1 MRFNEFK
8 TPKIRINEAAPAAI
22 VAAWPWLLGLFG
34 AAGASTYM
42 QQNPEKV
49 EQLSKSIEKGI
60 TVDPRTMTPADK
72 KAVVATNSPVISALS
87 DAWDWLTKSDE
98 PTQAEIDKRV
108 DDALASAAQTKSGK
122 QTQDILQKYTP
133 GKVDPA
139 LQKAANAEREK
150 HEKLVN
156 KIISTPKDQTTK
168 MDTSTIP
175 SIIGKRTTPDVAAS
189 KPDDTPIITKRDR
202 SKGVVSKPDDTPII
216 TKRTTPDVAA
226 SKPDDTPIITKRTTP
241 DVAASKPDDTPII
254 TKRQPFPSSITQPD
268 DISGKMIKRGD
279 QPIDIPDATDK
290 TIVKPAPGEA
300 PSAKG
305 RDVVPPAGDVAQP
318 GIARPGVAQPGA
330 ATQPSVITQPS
341 TVAQPGAIAEPITG
355 QAGPPVVIP
364 PVATLP
370 VNNNQDIK
378 QIRKPAKKVT
388 YTGYRKGPDFPTR
401 TY

>member
-189 KPDDTPIITKRDR
+189 KPDDTPIITKR
-202 SKGVVSKPDDTPII
+202 
-216 TKRTTPDVAA
+216 
-226 SKPDDTPIITKRTTP
+226 
-241 DVAASKPDDTPII
+241 
-254 TKRQPFPSSITQPD
+254 QPFPSSITQPD